1 MLASVAQKGD
11 TSELVQI
18 MSFFHLLTWLFPKV
32 LIDLF
37 SKHLLSTLDT
47 LPGVGDTAMNKTDK
61 NSCAPEAYILVKRER
76 DQKQK
81 IMHILAGSV
90 EKKQQG

>member
-1 MLASVAQKGD
+1 
-11 TSELVQI
+11 
-18 MSFFHLLTWLFPKV
+18 
-32 LIDLF
+32 
-37 SKHLLSTLDT
+37 
-47 LPGVGDTAMNKTDK
+47 MNKTDK